1 MVSVL
6 TVQPGGVHDV
16 VRSTLWVMI
25 WEQVEKQRQLAESI
39 KWTATMP
46 EVPQAMMHASRV
58 VPTAVEE
65 AAVLGSQSPFVT
77 GEQAEIATLSV

>member
-1 MVSVL
+1 M
-6 TVQPGGVHDV
+6 

-25 WEQVEKQRQLAESI
+25 WEQVVKQRQLAESI

-46 EVPQAMMHASRV
+46 EVPQAMMHSSRV

-77 GEQAEIATLSV
+77 GEQAETRIMASKGFKCTIFSPIIQ